1 MPLYD
6 WSVGCIISIG
16 IPSSVIRVMV
26 SSSSILA
33 VVVAVN
39 LPMMKVALTI
49 IGIESLASASMT
61 CPHFCNLWYADRL
74 QHMVRNF
81 SSPIAELG

>member
-33 VVVAVN
+33 VIVAVN
-39 LPMMKVALTI
+39 LPMMKVA
-49 IGIESLASASMT
+49 SMVRAARYASMK
-61 CPHFCNLWYADRL
+61 CSLSLDK
-74 QHMVRNF
+74 
-81 SSPIAELG
+81 